1 MGVESASGA
10 GRTGRGWPPAAAKP
24 GEAVVVTV
32 AIDKEVQKL
41 KTWAAMLGIQ
51 IEEMA

>member
-1 MGVESASGA
+1 MGTKRDPSLTYH
-10 GRTGRGWPPAAAKP
+10 RQAAKP